1 MRGLT
6 SLAEDCFSSSSF
18 AETTA
23 VSGNDGEGSA
33 AT

>member
-1 MRGLT
+1 MRGFT
-6 SLAEDCFSSSSF
+6 SLAEDCFSSSLC

-23 VSGNDGEGSA
+23 VSVNDGEGSA